1 MKDKDLT
8 TMLEIAKVGLSM
20 VFDEIGEE
28 LDLSDAELNRIRDKL
43 VMLLTTGERNDTS
56 NR

>member
-43 VMLLTTGERNDTS
+43 ETLLTGE
-56 NR
+56 